1 MTRSRDLADLG
12 ANAAT
17 LEKQGLTLI
26 NTTSFSG
33 VASQDITSCFSATYE
48 SYKIII
54 KATNSTT
61 AFLAVRLLSGST
73 PATAGNYAYYGSSIS
88 SSAAEVLAGSTTAT
102 SWDRSGSL
110 TEQYINIELT
120 APFLAEVTRGHFV
133 QLDSVNYRDF
143 GIRHTLANSYDGF
156 QFFPSSGTTTG
167 TVSVYGF
174 NK

>member
-1 MTRSRDLADLG
+1 MSVKSFKTSGVGVDLAP
-12 ANAAT
+12 
-17 LEKQGLTLI
+17 QGLVLI
-26 NTTSFSG
+26 NTTSFSA
-33 VASQDITSCFSATYE
+33 VASQDVTSVFSALYD

-88 SSAAEVLAGSTTAT
+88 SGAAEVLAGSTTAT

-133 QLDSVNYRDF
+133 QLDSVNFRDF
-143 GIRHTLANSYDGF
+143 GIRHTLSNSYDGF

-167 TVSVYGF
+167 NVSVYGY